1 MLIHLHFGGRSQ
13 SRVSSLLRLLFRLC
27 CQRLAVVDEHAI
39 SALDLLRAN
48 LVDAALL

>member
-13 SRVSSLLRLLFRLC
+13 SRVSSLLRLLFRLR
-27 CQRLAVVDEHAI
+27 CQRLAVVNEHAI
-39 SALDLLRAN
+39 GTLDLLRAN

>member
-48 LVDAALL
+48 LVDATLL